1 MVLSWNVLFS
11 PSMVIENF
19 ARYSSL
25 HPWSPSV
32 CSISAQDLLAFR
44 VSIEK
49 SYNTDRIIE
58 EKFPNLKK
66 DMSMNVQEAY
76 SSQTC

>member
-1 MVLSWNVLFS
+1 MVLSWNVLLS

-19 ARYSSL
+19 ARYSRL

-32 CSISAQDLLAFR
+32 CSISAQNLLAFR

-49 SYNTDRIIE
+49 SYNTARIIE
-58 EKFPNLKK
+58 ENFPNLKK
-66 DMSMNVQEAY
+66 DMPMNVQEVY
-76 SSQTC
+76 STQTC